1 MVGCTSIFGYSYMIP
16 PQGVDRREGTT
27 ENVGSKVKIKVQLPI
42 LTDLEILIQGFM

>member
-1 MVGCTSIFGYSYMIP
+1 MLP
-16 PQGVDRREGTT
+16 PQGGDRREGTT